1 LDPKFTRK
9 SKNIWN
15 FNLLRKYE
23 KIKLKHSTSYLTG
36 IKEHFMS
43 IRKDWNTYF
52 LDIAFMAS
60 TRSQCSRRH
69 VGAVLVQG
77 KKLLGTA
84 YNGAPMGVA
93 DCSEAG
99 CMIVEEFEVKLTIE
113 GKEEMIRKERCVRTI
128 HAEQN
133 LLLFT
138 DRSDREGSVVY
149 VTDQP
154 CWTCANMLAN
164 SGVIEIVY
172 HRVYLKDSEK
182 VKALMQQRGIKF
194 IHMEQYSPPPSTI
207 IQATN

>member
-1 LDPKFTRK
+1 M
-9 SKNIWN
+9 
-15 FNLLRKYE
+15 
-23 KIKLKHSTSYLTG
+23 TS
-36 IKEHFMS
+36 S
-43 IRKDWNTYF
+43 RKDWDTYF

-84 YNGAPMGVA
+84 YNGAPMGVP

-99 CMIVEEFEVKLTIE
+99 CMLVEEFELQQVD
-113 GKEEMIRKERCVRTI
+113 GQEEMVRKQRCVRTI

-138 DRSDREGSVVY
+138 DRRDRDGSVVY

-164 SGVIEIVY
+164 SGIVEIVF
-172 HRVYLKDSEK
+172 HRVYQKDSEK
-182 VKALMQQRGIKF
+182 VYHLMTERGIIFRKL
-194 IHMEQYSPPPSTI
+194 ENYVPPADTVPLGAIVERT
-207 IQATN
+207 